1 MKERLPPWKRLMIGP
16 DKDSDAFAWDGDPI
30 DAVGRS
36 LDRSDPPMPHDPV
49 ASRNGFTSLF
59 SSLVERDVRTK
70 PSYTDCWLTSLS
82 KDVKV
87 ISRYSTQFA
96 RVTVGLAEDGQ
107 TEYAVVPVEYSFP
120 DPANVIVSDVI
131 GRIRSTYRTRGGRLD
146 RDSVMG
152 AARAALT
159 DRYEDIKKA
168 CNDSSDLERLV
179 DDMCSAAYRHSVG
192 AGIFEVLLS
201 DSHIEDVYLDAPC
214 DENRIHVT
222 MNGVDGVNAHMRCR
236 TNLMVDS
243 REMDNVVNIL
253 KRDSGLRLCE
263 SSPVLE
269 TDFREFD
276 ARATVIGYPM
286 SPNGYALAIRKHS
299 ARPWTLTR
307 LLANGTMDARSAG
320 LLSFL
325 VNNRSTFLVCGP
337 RGAGKSSLL
346 SALMLELPLS
356 QRILTIEDTIELP
369 GERMRSMGYKVQ
381 TILVDERNEENPLA
395 GAKEALRV
403 SLRMGESAI
412 VMGEVR
418 GEEARTLYQSMR
430 TGKAGSTIM
439 GTIHGDSA
447 ASVYNRVVHDMGIAP
462 EAFMATDVIV
472 TLGTLKDR
480 RTGNLV
486 RRMRELV
493 STSKE
498 PGTFID
504 ISNQDRMF
512 DSPVMKRAMQTAQMG
527 RRDVVKDIRA
537 RSAMRSH
544 LVELGRT
551 DERYLG
557 PEWILASNDLLS
569 RMPPTAS
576 AESILNEFKRR
587 TAGSYGERF
596 DRQQEAPQRMPDR
609 RGDDDLVP
617 GVWRVHRRRRE
628 DGRLGGAEPFEET
641 VLGDSPQ
648 AGHEVSPEHQRVR
661 GRRHVQ
667 PSGVGCRISPR
678 RPHVRR
684 RRGVVYL

>member
-1 MKERLPPWKRLMIGP
+1 MKERLPPWKRLMIKP
-16 DKDSDAFAWDGDPI
+16 ADINDPLQWDYDPI

-36 LDRSDPPMPHDPV
+36 FDRGEQPMPHDPF
-49 ASRNGFTSLF
+49 ASKNDFTSRF
-59 SSLVERDVRTK
+59 SALVAKDVRTK
-70 PSYTDCWLTSLS
+70 PSYTDCWLTNPSN
-82 KDVKV
+82 DIKV
-87 ISRYSTQFA
+87 ISRYNTQFA
-96 RVTVGLAEDGQ
+96 SVVVGLADDGQ
-107 TEYAVVPVEYSFP
+107 TEYSVTPVEYSFP
-120 DPANVIVSDVI
+120 NMANAIISDVI
-131 GRIRSTYRTRGGRLD
+131 RTIRSRYRVQGGRLD

-152 AARAALT
+152 AARSALT
-159 DRYEDIKKA
+159 DRYDDIKAA
-168 CNDSSDLERLV
+168 CEDSSDLERLV
-179 DDMCSAAYRHSVG
+179 DDMCSASYRHSVG

-201 DSHIEDVYLDAPC
+201 DPHIEDVYLDAHC
-214 DENRIHVT
+214 DKNRIHVT

-236 TNLMVDS
+236 TNLMVDH
-243 REMDNVVNIL
+243 REMDNMVNIL
-253 KRDSGLRLCE
+253 KRESGLRFCE
-263 SSPVLE
+263 SNPVLE

-299 ARPWTLTR
+299 VRPWTLTR
-307 LLANGTMDARSAG
+307 LVANNTIDARSAG

-325 VNNRSTFLVCGP
+325 VNNRSTFLICGP

-381 TILVDERNEENPLA
+381 TILVDERNEEGPLA

-412 VMGEVR
+412 IMGEVR

-447 ASVYNRVVHDMGIAP
+447 TSVYNRVVHDMGIAP

-472 TLGTLKDR
+472 TLGTIKDR

-486 RRMRELV
+486 RKMREIV
-493 STSKE
+493 STSEK

-504 ISNQDRMF
+504 ISDQDIMF
-512 DSPVMKRAMQTAQMG
+512 DAPVMKRAMQVAQMG
-527 RRDVVKDIRA
+527 RREVIKDIRA
-537 RSAMRSH
+537 RSAMRSY
-544 LVELGRT
+544 LAELGKT
-551 DERYLG
+551 DERFLG

-569 RMPPTAS
+569 RMPPAAS

-587 TAGSYGERF
+587 TVEADGE
-596 DRQQEAPQRMPDR
+596 
-609 RGDDDLVP
+609 
-617 GVWRVHRRRRE
+617 
-628 DGRLGGAEPFEET
+628 
-641 VLGDSPQ
+641 
-648 AGHEVSPEHQRVR
+648 
-661 GRRHVQ
+661 
-667 PSGVGCRISPR
+667 
-678 RPHVRR
+678 
-684 RRGVVYL
+684 

>member
-1 MKERLPPWKRLMIGP
+1 MKERLPPWRRVMIGP
-16 DKDSDAFAWDGDPI
+16 DKDRDPFDWDTDPI

-36 LDRSDPPMPHDPV
+36 FDRFEPPMPHDPL
-49 ASRNGFTSLF
+49 ASKNGFTSLF
-59 SSLVERDVRTK
+59 SALVAKDVRSK
-70 PSYTDCWLTSLS
+70 PSYTDCWLTSTS
-82 KDVKV
+82 NDVKV

-96 RVTVGLAEDGQ
+96 SVTVGLADDGQ
-107 TEYAVVPVEYSFP
+107 TEYTAIPVEYDFP
-120 DPANVIVSDVI
+120 DRANVIISDVI
-131 GRIRSTYRTRGGRLD
+131 REIRSKYRIHGGRLD
-146 RDSVMG
+146 RDSVLG

-159 DRYEDIKKA
+159 DRYADIKEV
-168 CNDSSDLERLV
+168 CDDSSELERLV
-179 DDMCSAAYRHSVG
+179 DNMCSASYRHSVG

-201 DSHIEDVYLDAPC
+201 DPHIEDVYLDAPC

-236 TNLMVDS
+236 TNLMVDR

-253 KRDSGLRLCE
+253 KRESGLRFCE
-263 SSPVLE
+263 SNPVLE

-286 SPNGYALAIRKHS
+286 SPNGYALAVRKHS

-307 LLANGTMDARSAG
+307 LLANGTIDARSAG

-381 TILVDERNEENPLA
+381 TILVDERNDDNPLTNA
-395 GAKEALRV
+395 NEALRV

-412 VMGEVR
+412 IMGEVR

-447 ASVYNRVVHDMGIAP
+447 NSVYNRVVHDMGIAP

-472 TLGTLKDR
+472 TLGTVKDR

-486 RRMRELV
+486 RRMREFV
-493 STSKE
+493 GTSKE
-498 PGTFID
+498 PGTFVD
-504 ISNQDRMF
+504 ISDQVKMF
-512 DSPVMKRAMQTAQMG
+512 DAPVMKRAMQTAQMG
-527 RRDVVKDIRA
+527 RHDVVKDIRA
-537 RSAMRSH
+537 RSAMRAH
-544 LVELGRT
+544 LAELGKK
-551 DERYLG
+551 DERFLG
-557 PEWILASNDLLS
+557 PEWILMSNDLLS
-569 RMPPTAS
+569 RVPPSAT

-587 TAGSYGERF
+587 TVESDGERCPQ
-596 DRQQEAPQRMPDR
+596 RGGLQEAIERMPHGGRDADVLSGVGRLDR
-609 RGDDDLVP
+609 RG
-617 GVWRVHRRRRE
+617 GE
-628 DGRLGGAEPFEET
+628 DGGLRGAVPVQEA
-641 VLGDSPQ
+641 VLGNRPQ
-648 AGHEVSPEHQRVR
+648 AGHEIGVEHKLMC
-661 GRRHVQ
+661 GRRDVA
-667 PSGVGCRISPR
+667 SA
-678 RPHVRR
+678 
-684 RRGVVYL
+684 

>member
-1 MKERLPPWKRLMIGP
+1 MKERLPPWKRLMIKP
-16 DKDSDAFAWDGDPI
+16 ADSNDPLQWDYDPI

-36 LDRSDPPMPHDPV
+36 FDRGEQPMPHDPF
-49 ASRNGFTSLF
+49 ASKNDFTSRF
-59 SSLVERDVRTK
+59 SALVAKDVRTK
-70 PSYTDCWLTSLS
+70 PSYTDCWLTNPSN
-82 KDVKV
+82 DIKV
-87 ISRYSTQFA
+87 ISRYNTQFA
-96 RVTVGLAEDGQ
+96 SVIVGLAEDGQ
-107 TEYAVVPVEYSFP
+107 TEYSVTPVEYSFP
-120 DPANVIVSDVI
+120 DMANAIISDVI
-131 GRIRSTYRTRGGRLD
+131 RTIRARYRVQGGRLD

-152 AARAALT
+152 AARSALT
-159 DRYEDIKKA
+159 DRYDDIKAA
-168 CNDSSDLERLV
+168 CEDSSDLERLV
-179 DDMCSAAYRHSVG
+179 DDMCSASYRHSVG

-201 DSHIEDVYLDAPC
+201 DPHIEDVYLDAPC
-214 DENRIHVT
+214 DKNRIHVT

-236 TNLMVDS
+236 TNLMVDH
-243 REMDNVVNIL
+243 REMDNMVNIL
-253 KRDSGLRLCE
+253 KRESGLRFCE
-263 SSPVLE
+263 SNPVLE

-299 ARPWTLTR
+299 VRPWTLTR
-307 LLANGTMDARSAG
+307 LLANNTIDARSAG

-325 VNNRSTFLVCGP
+325 VNNRSTFLICGP

-381 TILVDERNEENPLA
+381 TILVDERNEEGPLA

-412 VMGEVR
+412 IMGEVR

-447 ASVYNRVVHDMGIAP
+447 TSVYNRVVHDMGIAP

-472 TLGTLKDR
+472 TLGTIKDR

-486 RRMRELV
+486 RKMREIV
-493 STSKE
+493 STSEK

-504 ISNQDRMF
+504 ISDQDIMF
-512 DSPVMKRAMQTAQMG
+512 DAPVMKRAMQVAQMG
-527 RRDVVKDIRA
+527 RREVIKDIRA
-537 RSAMRSH
+537 RSAMRSY
-544 LVELGRT
+544 LAELGKT
-551 DERYLG
+551 DERFLG

-569 RMPPTAS
+569 RMPPAAS

-587 TAGSYGERF
+587 TVEADGE
-596 DRQQEAPQRMPDR
+596 
-609 RGDDDLVP
+609 
-617 GVWRVHRRRRE
+617 
-628 DGRLGGAEPFEET
+628 
-641 VLGDSPQ
+641 
-648 AGHEVSPEHQRVR
+648 
-661 GRRHVQ
+661 
-667 PSGVGCRISPR
+667 
-678 RPHVRR
+678 
-684 RRGVVYL
+684 